1 MRAAVCLPLGDT
13 TTGAIL
19 PVALFL
25 FFIPAPVL
33 SDGLY
38 EDEAESGG
46 GLFELD
52 LIEQDWPIKKHNSR
66 NCRLMPYKVI
76 RVTL

>member
-1 MRAAVCLPLGDT
+1 MCLPLGDT
-13 TTGAIL
+13 TTGAIF

-25 FFIPAPVL
+25 FFIPAVF
-33 SDGLY
+33 SDELF